1 MLSKLKLNQLYFK
14 DTQFVSLILILGGDS
29 IRSFAFAM
37 ILGVVIGTLSSLFVA
52 APVAYL
58 TMGHKMK
65 DTEKAEA

>member
-1 MLSKLKLNQLYFK
+1 MYVMEEQLIKKLRK
-14 DTQFVSLILILGGDS
+14 GD
-29 IRSFAFAM
+29 
-37 ILGVVIGTLSSLFVA
+37 VIGTLSSLFVA